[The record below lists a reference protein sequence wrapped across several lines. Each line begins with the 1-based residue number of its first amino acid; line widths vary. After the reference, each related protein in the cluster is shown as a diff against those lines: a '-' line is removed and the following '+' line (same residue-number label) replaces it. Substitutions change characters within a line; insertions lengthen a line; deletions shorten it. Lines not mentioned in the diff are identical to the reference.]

1 MKRLM
6 ESKVGASSFV
16 RRFHLFDFLL
26 IVVLLS
32 VFWITINAPFDY
44 LAQTDKDKDYLVA
57 RHIVQYK
64 EFPLSGPWN
73 SISGAFTHSPV
84 SYYFLAPFVA
94 IKDDIVFLRLV
105 NILLQLSTIVIIYL
119 LAKKAFGSGTA
130 FIASLLFGASSHV
143 LSLSSYP
150 LVPLL
155 AHPFINLSYLLLL
168 FAYVKKSYPLVLG
181 SIVVLLFAWAIHST
195 PILVMPLFLAVVF
208 LILRKQGR
216 SIVHYIGALAVFAG
230 SFLLFYFSVLLD
242 LYKTGFD
249 TPSRFLTILVVSSP
263 YEFSQN
269 FLSNLQSF
277 IGFFFSSNLLIT
289 TRSFGGLLFFVVLLG
304 VPLYFFY
311 FQKDASKKFYALL
324 TLLGVL
330 QLLVM
335 ISLLKAPVYSYMFI
349 PVLGLFI
356 IFIAEILNTIL
367 SKYHILTVFKIIL
380 VILLIKVFFMNFFF
394 LEAQHQENRL
404 NPIITSI
411 KTELY
416 EIKTQEDY
424 NDFSFFQVRLYRKV
438 QQLSTSDR
446 RMWFPSADAVFW
458 TPLEKDLNTKLT
470 TTIGK
475 NYQFS
480 AYRYFG
486 SMPIGSDDYIFL
498 ICQNQFSRISD
509 IENECIDTFLMEHR
523 THSIG
528 RQLYSRDS
536 LSVYVMKKIPHSD
549 TL

>member
-1 MKRLM
+1 
-6 ESKVGASSFV
+6 
-16 RRFHLFDFLL
+16 
-26 IVVLLS
+26 
-32 VFWITINAPFDY
+32 
-44 LAQTDKDKDYLVA
+44 
-57 RHIVQYK
+57 
-64 EFPLSGPWN
+64 
-73 SISGAFTHSPV
+73 
-84 SYYFLAPFVA
+84 
-94 IKDDIVFLRLV
+94 
-105 NILLQLSTIVIIYL
+105 
-119 LAKKAFGSGTA
+119 
-130 FIASLLFGASSHV
+130 
-143 LSLSSYP
+143 
-150 LVPLL
+150 
-155 AHPFINLSYLLLL
+155 
-168 FAYVKKSYPLVLG
+168 
-181 SIVVLLFAWAIHST
+181 
-195 PILVMPLFLAVVF
+195 
-208 LILRKQGR
+208 
-216 SIVHYIGALAVFAG
+216 
-230 SFLLFYFSVLLD
+230 
-242 LYKTGFD
+242 
-249 TPSRFLTILVVSSP
+249 
-263 YEFSQN
+263 
-269 FLSNLQSF
+269 
-277 IGFFFSSNLLIT
+277 
-289 TRSFGGLLFFVVLLG
+289 
-304 VPLYFFY
+304 
-311 FQKDASKKFYALL
+311 
-324 TLLGVL
+324 
-330 QLLVM
+330 
-335 ISLLKAPVYSYMFI
+335 
-349 PVLGLFI
+349 
-356 IFIAEILNTIL
+356 
-367 SKYHILTVFKIIL
+367 
-380 VILLIKVFFMNFFF
+380 MNFFF

-446 RMWFPSADAVFW
+446 RMWFLSADAVFW